1 MQVTQLTAGDTF
13 NPAPTVTPAYP
24 ASAGWVLKY
33 RLRHNTAGLGE
44 ITLVCAAAGDD
55 HQPSAPAGTTA
66 QWVPGAYSWASWV
79 ERGGESYSLESGQI
93 TVLPDPR
100 TAAAGVDGRSQAERA
115 VADCKAALATLGAS
129 GGRIKR
135 YSIAGREVEFDTAGD
150 ALRLLNHW
158 QAELTRER
166 RAASIAAGLGN
177 PARVRVRFV

>member
-55 HQPSAPAGTTA
+55 HQPSAPASITA

-79 ERGGESYSLESGQI
+79 ERAGESYSLESGQI

-100 TAAAGVDGRSQAERA
+100 TAAAGVDGRSHEQRMVDVLRA
-115 VADCKAALATLGAS
+115 LIEGRAGTDADEVE
-129 GGRIKR
+129 
-135 YSIAGREVEFDTAGD
+135 IAGRRIKKMSPSELMKWLGIYEQRLATAEARD
-150 ALRLLNHW
+150 RL
-158 QAELTRER
+158 
-166 RAASIAAGLGN
+166 AAGLGGGRRIQV
-177 PARVRVRFV
+177 ALR